1 MAMKKKKKSGATQ
14 TASLAG
20 KPMMQTIFP
29 LKKTMPKGKEASSK
43 SINKK
48 FSLKIPIYFLGGD
61 FFCICYYILY
71 PLYRR

>member
-1 MAMKKKKKSGATQ
+1 MAMKKKKKQSDSMQ

-43 SINKK
+43 SRNKK
-48 FSLKIPIYFLGGD
+48 
-61 FFCICYYILY
+61 
-71 PLYRR
+71 

>member
-1 MAMKKKKKSGATQ
+1 MAMKKKKTSGAMQ

-43 SINKK
+43 SRNKK
-48 FSLKIPIYFLGGD
+48 
-61 FFCICYYILY
+61 
-71 PLYRR
+71 